1 VLFLAVNLRVGTRA
15 APAFIEPVETDQDIV
30 PLAESQTPLFAYV
43 HDDLAPIVTA
53 KPKFAKAAAE
63 VLGGFASDTGAG
75 QGRLAFG
82 YLPAAEADRV
92 ASLISVS
99 PSSR

>member
-1 VLFLAVNLRVGTRA
+1 MVFLAVNLRFDTRA
-15 APAFIEPVETDQDIV
+15 APAFIEPAETYQDVV
-30 PLAESQTPLFAYV
+30 PLDESRAPLFAYV
-43 HDDLAPIVTA
+43 HDDLAPLVTA
-53 KPKFAKAAAE
+53 KPKVSKVAAE
-63 VLGGFASDTGAG
+63 VLGGFATDTGAG
-75 QGRLAFG
+75 HGRLAFG